1 MHVRDTET
9 FFRLKTACLLR
20 CKSKYKLGK
29 KVYHAK
35 QLLAM
40 WELIHEDIARELT
53 QNAGL
58 MEEKDKYCAAAD
70 RSLFIV
76 CIYGLSIYNSKW
88 ISLGSYFPSY
98 WLRTKFHQFFN
109 EVKPK
114 SRHYWRQL
122 LQVSYAPVAT
132 DRQCCCFSFRTDSI
146 TYVFKIFDREGAQP
160 RTKIKW

>member
-1 MHVRDTET
+1 LE
-9 FFRLKTACLLR
+9 
-20 CKSKYKLGK
+20 K

-76 CIYGLSIYNSKW
+76 CIYGLSIYNSK
-88 ISLGSYFPSY
+88 
-98 WLRTKFHQFFN
+98 
-109 EVKPK
+109 
-114 SRHYWRQL
+114 
-122 LQVSYAPVAT
+122 
-132 DRQCCCFSFRTDSI
+132 
-146 TYVFKIFDREGAQP
+146 
-160 RTKIKW
+160 